1 MKDLA
6 LSKSVKE
13 FRESNFKSFNASH
26 SSTIQSKKNLKVDSL
41 PKKQTLSVP
50 SIN

>member
-6 LSKSVKE
+6 ASKSVKE

-26 SSTIQSKKNLKVDSL
+26 SSTI
-41 PKKQTLSVP
+41 
-50 SIN
+50 